1 MRFVLSAVIAA
12 CLVAHAFGS
21 EGYFDYRAMSEWPH
35 ICQNGKQQSPINI
48 DTDEVT
54 PQPESR
60 GQTDYVTMGTL
71 SKFVV
76 IFTGHCLQVEFKE
89 FAVEANVRIPANEFK
104 IGNSSNLREGE
115 LLAIEPVQ
123 MHLHTLS
130 EHTLDGF
137 YAPAELHLV
146 TRVKD
151 GESDYCD
158 ASGGCLAVFGV
169 FLTYEKRG
177 NKNNYVLKDL
187 FQEMPEGQG
196 MGKGIVYK
204 HKLNLDD
211 LLPKKKNYYTY
222 LGSLTTP
229 PCREIVTWH
238 IYPEPIPV
246 AAELIEM
253 HQHMV
258 SFTPGD
264 DCTFVYSGV
273 CSPPRE
279 KTNHR
284 PIQQHNGRMVYF
296 VDED

>member
-1 MRFVLSAVIAA
+1 MRSIFGAFVAA
-12 CLVAHAFGS
+12 CLVAHALGS
-21 EGYFDYRAMSEWPH
+21 EGTFDYRAMSEWPH
-35 ICQNGKQQSPINI
+35 LCHNGKQQSPINI
-48 DTDEVT
+48 DTDEAVAAKNT
-54 PQPESR
+54 SGR
-60 GQTDYVTMGTL
+60 TDFVTMGTL

-89 FAVEANVRIPANEFK
+89 FSIPANVRIPANEFK
-104 IGNSSNLREGE
+104 IGNSSIVREGE
-115 LLAIEPVQ
+115 LLAVEPVQ

-158 ASGGCLAVFGV
+158 ASGGCLAVFGLL
-169 FLTYEKRG
+169 LTYEKRG
-177 NKNNYVLKDL
+177 NKNNYVLKEIFKKLPD
-187 FQEMPEGQG
+187 GVG
-196 MGKGIVYK
+196 MGKGITYR

-211 LLPKKKNYYTY
+211 LFPKKMHYYTY

-238 IYPEPIPV
+238 VYPEPIPV
-246 AAELIEM
+246 AAELIEQ
-253 HQHMV
+253 HQHLV

-284 PIQQHNGRMVYF
+284 PIQKHQGRKVYL
-296 VDED
+296 VTEE